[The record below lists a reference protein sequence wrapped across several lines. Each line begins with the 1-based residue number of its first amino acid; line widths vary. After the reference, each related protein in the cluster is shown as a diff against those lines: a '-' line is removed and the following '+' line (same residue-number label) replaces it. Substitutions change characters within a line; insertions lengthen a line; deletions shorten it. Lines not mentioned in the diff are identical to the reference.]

1 MSINLTK
8 IQKNNLSNLAA
19 KNHIEVCTSIG
30 RAFGRTLFADGYD
43 AKPVMTSLNTLFSW
57 GYFDNEERF
66 YHGLRFSRLTV
77 SEKGKKA
84 LAEMERSNA

>member
-1 MSINLTK
+1 MTSNLTK
-8 IQKNNLSNLAA
+8 AHKDTLSQLDA
-19 KNHIEVCTSIG
+19 KLHIEICTSIG
-30 RAFGRTLFADGYD
+30 RAFGNTLFADGGE
-43 AKPVMTSLNTLFSW
+43 AKPIMASLNTLFSW